1 LMSIMSGGGAGGF
14 SGIKDSIIGSITGR
28 FVDSARGG
36 ALGGRTIQSLFG
48 ALEFAAKYG
57 SDYSNVADK
66 VNQGWIHGAGNV
78 DKMGTFMTD
87 VTLAAS
93 GINLVSHSAGGGAFT
108 TGPAIQQVLSK
119 AGAGSSL
126 ASGAKSAAKNGLI
139 GGQAKALIDGIGT
152 VMTIWAAVEAVN
164 SIANAIGI
172 GGTRVRHDDRELV
185 NQQNERLSQSYGAM
199 MSSATSGQY
208 VSSDIRRAYGYK
220 PDYSAYYEETSDR
233 GFFDKLFKG
242 KDTHYYSNN
251 AALASIAKIEKMQYE
266 SIMTAGELEIEYTDK
281 EIKMQREKLNR
292 METVIGL
299 QKEMVTKGEEVDLAS
314 LAQKEIEAMSLRHA
328 MFTDAIDK
336 GYAAIGTN
344 DVGMTIRG
352 ITKKYDPS
360 GLGTTAG
367 EGLDARLLHK
377 YFNDYTTGGQRITLT
392 SGGSGQIPR
401 EYHKSYFY
409 DAIKSAR
416 WLDAGDGSAAYADKY
431 GLSSKDFTPGVGST
445 FEMIFGRSF
454 LETAGIGQLE
464 DALSSGKIKDTE
476 GAIGTLIKDLES
488 LGSKSPLADEMA
500 EIISIAED
508 MLNLQKA
515 MLQAQINQSATVIE
529 SKDYLSNI
537 ESSNKSISDIEKATN
552 ISYSS
557 FAAKLSSGSLGSIG
571 DESWNYRNQ
580 AISSRLSAISQF
592 SGGAFSGTDLMQN
605 LYNASFI
612 EAGISRMTGREES
625 EKTYVKQLI
634 TELASAVSGMFG
646 AYTNNS
652 SAANNEDAKMY
663 EVGSSGKYYIT
674 QNFTVESTYFGGS
687 QAEAVQFLKFL
698 SKAWNDSGSKN
709 TTQRLF

>member
-48 ALEFAAKYG
+48 GLEFAAKYG

-87 VTLAAS
+87 ATLAAAGAGPDIS
-93 GINLVSHSAGGGAFT
+93 G
-108 TGPAIQQVLSK
+108 VLSK

-126 ASGAKSAAKNGLI
+126 AAGAKAGAANGLI
-139 GGQAKALIDGIGT
+139 GGTAKKLITGLGT
-152 VMTIWAAVEAVN
+152 VMTIWAAVEAAN
-164 SIANAIGI
+164 AIANAVGI
-172 GGTRVRHDDRELV
+172 GGTRVRHDDRPIAQ
-185 NQQNERLSQSYGAM
+185 QQNERLAQEHSSM
-199 MSSATSGQY
+199 MSAASSGQY
-208 VSSDIRRAYGYK
+208 TSSHIRDMYNYK
-220 PDYSAYYEETSDR
+220 PTGSSVYETTSSKN
-233 GFFDKLFKG
+233 FLDKLLKG
-242 KDTHYYSNN
+242 KDSHYYSDN
-251 AALASIAKIEKMQYE
+251 AALASISAIQKMQYE
-266 SIMTAGELEIEYTDK
+266 AIMDAGELELEYGDR
-281 EIKMQREKLNR
+281 EVKMQVEKLDR
-292 METVIGL
+292 MNTVISL
-299 QKEMVTKGEEVDLAS
+299 QKELLLKGQEIDLPG
-314 LAQKEIEAMSLRHA
+314 LAQKEIEAMSLRRA
-328 MFTDAIDK
+328 IFNDALSTS
-336 GYAAIGTN
+336 YAALGATQEEMN
-344 DVGMTIRG
+344 IRN
-352 ITKKYDPS
+352 ITKKYDPMKI
-360 GLGTTAG
+360 GTDDN
-367 EGLDARLLHK
+367 LYR
-377 YFNDYTTGGQRITLT
+377 YFHSYTTGSPRASLRDTNNLPVGFTPMENHASIFGQAISEALYTLGN
-392 SGGSGQIPR
+392 S
-401 EYHKSYFY
+401 
-409 DAIKSAR
+409 
-416 WLDAGDGSAAYADKY
+416 
-431 GLSSKDFTPGVGST
+431 GLSQEALNDFLSNNPGINAMHAASLT
-445 FEMIFGRSF
+445 DSIQTTR
-454 LETAGIGQLE
+454 TAIDLVTSQ
-464 DALSSGKIKDTE
+464 
-476 GAIGTLIKDLES
+476 LES
-488 LGSKSPLADEMA
+488 LGENSEVADELA
-500 EIISIAED
+500 ALVAIGID
-508 MLNLQKA
+508 MLSIQES
-515 MLQAQINQSATVIE
+515 MLRIRISDAETAIE
-529 SKDYLSNI
+529 SKDYLANI
-537 ESSNKSISDIEKATN
+537 ESSNKSISDIEKSTN

-557 FAAKLSSGSLGSIG
+557 FADKLSSGSIGSIG
-571 DESWNYRNQ
+571 DDSWTYRNQ